1 MNKVKWLSATSA
13 LILAMGIPGCAQSAP
28 QDAPSSAPT
37 PPPTAAVF
45 RPKVGDARQKPAAN
59 ADFDGDWSVEWC
71 DKTHP
76 GSDCGGFNITLVQ
89 EDDRICGTYS
99 GANAGLSQIDDGSPR
114 AILGAVVRN
123 VAILAISSARSG
135 DIYLVRAS
143 VTDDSMQWQVLD
155 TVLNADGDIDVIA
168 YDDTLARQ
176 SHGAQPSEHYT
187 AAAKDCAAQAS
198 VN

>member
-1 MNKVKWLSATSA
+1 MSYSIFCVCYFICATIAQYYNMTLLYIYHYVFVFFFSSRRRHTRCA
-13 LILAMGIPGCAQSAP
+13 LVTGVRTCALP
-28 QDAPSSAPT
+28 
-37 PPPTAAVF
+37 
-45 RPKVGDARQKPAAN
+45 
-59 ADFDGDWSVEWC
+59 
-71 DKTHP
+71 
-76 GSDCGGFNITLVQ
+76 
-89 EDDRICGTYS
+89 IC
-99 GANAGLSQIDDGSPR
+99 LSQIDDGSPR

-123 VAILAISSARSG
+123 VAILAIASTRSG

-176 SHGAQPSEHYT
+176 SHGAQPSEHYI
-187 AAAKDCAAQAS
+187 AAAKDCVAQAS

>member
-1 MNKVKWLSATSA
+1 MRRPLRP
-13 LILAMGIPGCAQSAP
+13 L
-28 QDAPSSAPT
+28 
-37 PPPTAAVF
+37 PPPTAVVF

-123 VAILAISSARSG
+123 VAILAISSTRSG
-135 DIYLVRAS
+135 DIYLDRKS
-143 VTDDSMQWQVLD
+143 TRLKS
-155 TVLNADGDIDVIA
+155 
-168 YDDTLARQ
+168 
-176 SHGAQPSEHYT
+176 SH
-187 AAAKDCAAQAS
+187 
-198 VN
+198 